1 MANEPLVR
9 VQDLKMYFDVDKKMF
24 SRHKRTL
31 KAVDGVSF
39 GIERG
44 RTFGLVGESGCGKTT
59 VGRTIVR
66 LYTPTDGAIYYDGN
80 DIAKLDNKQIAPY
93 RRKMQMI
100 FQDPYA
106 SLDPRMTVGDII
118 AEPIRAHKLYSND
131 SECKERV
138 RELIATV
145 GLKPDHIARYPHEF
159 SGGQRQRIGIARALA
174 SNPEFI
180 VCDEPI
186 SALDVSIQAQVVNE
200 LEELQASLGLTY
212 LFVSHDLSMVRHIS
226 HDVGVM
232 YLGHMVEMAP
242 VEELFAHMQHPYTRA
257 LLSAVPI
264 ADPDLAAKSQR
275 IVIQGDVPTPIDPPS
290 GCPFRTRCPYAQDI
304 CAKLRPEMRD
314 IGGGHY
320 CACYMV

>member
-106 SLDPRMTVGDII
+106 SLDPRMTVGDRI
-118 AEPIRAHKLYSND
+118 AEPIRAHKLYSKD

-290 GCPFRTRCPYAQDI
+290 GCPFRTRCPYAKDI
-304 CAKLRPEMRD
+304 CAEQCPEMRD

-320 CACYMV
+320 CACHMV